1 MNLGGLGAALDYFPL
16 LAAVGV
22 VLGLRGALR
31 LRARGDEPAN
41 ASSLVQLRSRVSPP
55 DRTGLLALAGLGFAL
70 ALALVLFAP
79 TAAICLAGESCP
91 EGPALWVS
99 SAGIALLGLAA
110 AVAWPA
116 LTRAP

>member
-1 MNLGGLGAALDYFPL
+1 MIAGGLGPALDYFPL
-16 LAAVGV
+16 LAAAGLL
-22 VLGLRGALR
+22 LGLRGVTR
-31 LRARGDEPAN
+31 LRARHTPASPD
-41 ASSLVQLRSRVSPP
+41 ASLVQLRGRPAPP
-55 DRTGLLALAGLGFAL
+55 DRAGLLALAGLGFAL

-79 TAAICLAGESCP
+79 TAAICLSGETCP
-91 EGPALWVS
+91 EGPALWVG